1 MSLLS
6 FHQSLSSVL
15 NLLQIFLTKMS
26 AGLMKSCIRI
36 VIVHLGKHPGV
47 LGITWQE
54 NLPLTTT
61 TTTTMST

>member
-6 FHQSLSSVL
+6 FHQSLPSVL

-61 TTTTMST
+61 TTMST